1 MKHLHATGLT
11 FFFALFLSLGVSGC
25 VFGLGSSS
33 DEGALA
39 AQPLSPEETSQPF
52 YHYSYRQILLPF
64 GLELDKK
71 ESFFVDTDSFIGG
84 HLRYSGKLEIE
95 SLAEFFI
102 NTMPKNKWK
111 KVYSSVSGRMLQAYA
126 REGRT
131 CIIKITES
139 NFKTYVDI
147 FVSDVVGNAK
157 SDFSN

>member
-1 MKHLHATGLT
+1 MKRINTTGLI
-11 FFFALFLSLGVSGC
+11 FFLALFLSLNLSGC
-25 VFGLGSSS
+25 IFGLGSS
-33 DEGALA
+33 DEEMA
-39 AQPLSPEETSQPF
+39 AAPIEETNQPF

-71 ESFFVDTDSFIGG
+71 ESFFVDTDSFTGG
-84 HLRYSGKLEIE
+84 HLRYIGQLEIE

-111 KVYSSVSGRMLQAYA
+111 KVYSSVSGRMLQAYS

-131 CIIKITES
+131 CIIKITET

-147 FVSDVVGNAK
+147 YVSDIVGNDK
-157 SDFSN
+157 NDPLN

>member
-1 MKHLHATGLT
+1 MKDLHAPVLT
-11 FFFALFLSLGVSGC
+11 FVLALFLSLNLSGC
-25 VFGLGSSS
+25 VLPGST
-33 DEGALA
+33 DEGMA
-39 AQPLSPEETSQPF
+39 AGAPPEEMSQPF

-71 ESFFVDTDSFIGG
+71 ESLFVDTNSFVGG

-102 NTMPKNKWK
+102 NTMPQNKWK
-111 KVYSSVSGRMLQAYA
+111 KVYSSLIGRILQAYT

-131 CIIKITES
+131 CIIKMTES

-147 FVSDVVGNAK
+147 YVSDVVGNTNNAPL
-157 SDFSN
+157 S

>member
-1 MKHLHATGLT
+1 MKHLHSTVPT
-11 FFFALFLSLGVSGC
+11 FFLALFFSLILSGC
-25 VFGLGSSS
+25 IFGLGSSD
-33 DEGALA
+33 DEMAVA
-39 AQPLSPEETSQPF
+39 PAEQSSQPF

-84 HLRYSGKLEIE
+84 HLRYVGQLEIE

-111 KVYSSVSGRMLQAYA
+111 KVYSSVSGRMLQAYS

-131 CIIKITES
+131 CIIKITET

-147 FVSDVVGNAK
+147 YVSDIVAETK
-157 SDFSN
+157 SEAFN

>member
-1 MKHLHATGLT
+1 MKHLHTGLT
-11 FFFALFLSLGVSGC
+11 FFLALFLSLNLSGC
-25 VFGLGSSS
+25 LFGTGSSN
-33 DEGALA
+33 DEMGTATSL
-39 AQPLSPEETSQPF
+39 QETNQPF

-71 ESFFVDTDSFIGG
+71 ESLFVDTDSFTGG
-84 HLRYSGKLEIE
+84 HLRYSGQLEIE

-111 KVYSSVSGRMLQAYA
+111 KVYSSVSGRMLQAYT

-131 CIIKITES
+131 CIIKISET

-147 FVSDVVGNAK
+147 YVSDILGNSAVDPL
-157 SDFSN
+157 S

>member
-1 MKHLHATGLT
+1 MKHLHTTGLT
-11 FFFALFLSLGVSGC
+11 FLIALFLSLNLSGC
-25 VFGLGSSS
+25 IFGLGSS
-33 DEGALA
+33 DESLEVAPA
-39 AQPLSPEETSQPF
+39 VETNQPF

-71 ESFFVDTDSFIGG
+71 ESLFVDTDSFTGG
-84 HLRYSGKLEIE
+84 HLRYFGQLEIE

-111 KVYSSVSGRMLQAYA
+111 KVYSSVSGRMLQAYS

-131 CIIKITES
+131 CIIKITET

-147 FVSDVVGNAK
+147 YVSDIVGNST
-157 SDFSN
+157 SDPLN

>member
-1 MKHLHATGLT
+1 MKHIQATGLT
-11 FFFALFLSLGVSGC
+11 FFLALFLSLNLSGC
-25 VFGLGSSS
+25 IFGLGTAD
-33 DEGALA
+33 DEMVA
-39 AQPLSPEETSQPF
+39 APTEETNQPF

-71 ESFFVDTDSFIGG
+71 ESFFVDTDSFTGG
-84 HLRYSGKLEIE
+84 HLRYIGQLEIE

-111 KVYSSVSGRMLQAYA
+111 KVYSSVSGRMLQAYS

-131 CIIKITES
+131 CIIKITET

-147 FVSDVVGNAK
+147 FVSDIVGNGK
-157 SDFSN
+157 SDPLN

>member
-1 MKHLHATGLT
+1 MKPQATALT
-11 FFFALFLSLGVSGC
+11 FFFALFFALTLNGC
-25 VFGLGSSS
+25 VFGLGGS
-33 DEGALA
+33 DEGLEA
-39 AQPLSPEETSQPF
+39 AAPEVTSQPF

-71 ESFFVDTDSFIGG
+71 ESFFVDTDSFTGG
-84 HLRYSGKLEIE
+84 HLRYIGQLEIE

-111 KVYSSVSGRMLQAYA
+111 KVYSSVSGRMLQAYS

-131 CIIKITES
+131 CIIKITET

-147 FVSDVVGNAK
+147 FVSDIVGNAK
-157 SDFSN
+157 NDPLN